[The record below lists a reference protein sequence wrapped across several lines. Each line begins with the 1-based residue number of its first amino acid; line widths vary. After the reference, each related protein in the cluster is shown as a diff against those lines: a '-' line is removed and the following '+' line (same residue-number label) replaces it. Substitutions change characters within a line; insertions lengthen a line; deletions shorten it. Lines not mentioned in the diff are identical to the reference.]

1 MKNLFLIFTSRKY
14 FAVAQLFLC
23 LSFAFGTWVIYIPT
37 IKDKLNLSEGDLG
50 LALLFGAIGAVS
62 SLPFGKRM
70 VAKLG
75 EGKLALLGVLLQ
87 SLSITGNFFA
97 GSFYMLCTTLFF
109 QGFFGGFFQI
119 GINSLV
125 TSLEKEDDIS
135 IMSSCHGFFSLGGI
149 FASGVG
155 TMLLILIGNP
165 GAHMLIMASVIVLL
179 QVIFAPSY
187 IHINKEMNPLYKP
200 RGINNSAFKKPL
212 LWRLAVVA
220 SSAMVSE
227 GAIADWSG
235 LFLRDVVKS
244 DANLVGLGYAGFSVT
259 MTLGRFLGD
268 YFSRRFGAW
277 QIIVSGL
284 LLSIVGFALVLVAT
298 PIVSICGFLFIGFG
312 FSTIVPEAYRLSAN
326 VNGVEPSSGIA
337 FLAGAAFVGF
347 LAGPVALGAIAQ
359 KCGLRI
365 SFVTLLVLIILSSI
379 TAIVV
384 KQSVKKGTFDEEGAK
399 KGNNQSIIPF
409 ESL

>member
-23 LSFAFGTWVIYIPT
+23 LSFSFGTWVIYIPT
-37 IKDKLNLSEGDLG
+37 IKDILNLSEGDLG
-50 LALLFGAIGAVS
+50 LVLLFGAIGAVA

-75 EGKLALLGVLLQ
+75 EGKLALMGVLLQ
-87 SLSITGNFFA
+87 TLAITGNFFA

-125 TSLEKEDDIS
+125 TSLEKDDDIS

-149 FASGVG
+149 FATGVG

-165 GAHMLIMASVIVLL
+165 GAHMLIMTSVIVLL
-179 QVIFAPSY
+179 QLIFAPSY
-187 IHINKEMNPLYKP
+187 IRINKEMNPFYKP
-200 RGINNSAFKKPL
+200 GGMNNSTFKKPIM
-212 LWRLAVVA
+212 WGLAIVV
-220 SSAMVSE
+220 SCVMVSE

-244 DANLVGLGYAGFSVT
+244 GANLVGLGYAGFSVT

-268 YFSRRFGAW
+268 YLSRRFGAW

-284 LLSIVGFALVLVAT
+284 LFSIVGFAMVLVAT

-312 FSTIVPEAYRLSAN
+312 FSTIVPEVNRLSAN
-326 VNGVEPSSGIA
+326 VEGVEPSSGIA
-337 FLAGAAFVGF
+337 FMAGAGFVGF

-359 KCGLRI
+359 QSGLRI
-365 SFVTLLVLIILSSI
+365 SFVFLTGLILLCTT
-379 TAIVV
+379 TAIIV
-384 KQSVKKGTFDEEGAK
+384 KRSVKKGQINEEGAK
-399 KGNNQSIIPF
+399 KGNDHSIIPF
-409 ESL
+409 EL

>member
-23 LSFAFGTWVIYIPT
+23 LSFSFGTWVIYIPT
-37 IKDKLNLSEGDLG
+37 IKDKLGLSAANLGIV
-50 LALLFGAIGAVS
+50 LLFGAIGSIA

-75 EGKLALLGVLLQ
+75 EGKLALMGVLLQ
-87 SLSITGNFFA
+87 TLAITGNFFA

-125 TSLEKEDDIS
+125 TSLEKDNDVS

-165 GAHMLIMASVIVLL
+165 GVHMLMMTSVIVLL
-179 QVIFAPSY
+179 QVVFAPSY
-187 IHINKEMNPLYKP
+187 IHIDKEKNPLYKP
-200 RGINNSAFKKPL
+200 GGMSNSTLRKPL
-212 LWRLAVVA
+212 LWGLAIVA
-220 SSAMVSE
+220 LSVMVSE

-235 LFLRDVVKS
+235 LFLRDVAKS

-268 YFSRRFGAW
+268 YFSRRFGEW
-277 QIIVSGL
+277 KIIVSGL
-284 LLSIVGFALVLVAT
+284 LFSIVGFGLVLVAT

-312 FSTIVPEAYRLSAN
+312 FSTIVPEVYRLSAN
-326 VNGVEPSSGIA
+326 VDGVEPSSGIA
-337 FLAGAAFVGF
+337 FMAGAGFVGF
-347 LAGPVALGAIAQ
+347 LAGPVALGAIAE
-359 KCGLRI
+359 KNGLRV
-365 SFVTLLVLIILSSI
+365 SFFCLMGLIILGSI
-379 TAIVV
+379 TAMVV
-384 KQSVKKGTFDEEGAK
+384 KQSVKKGQINEEGAK
-399 KGNNQSIIPF
+399 KGNDHSIIPF
-409 ESL
+409 EL